1 MGKITIKAKNLYKI
15 VENNYITKVGGTL
28 TKTAEEINIWTTE
41 GDISLYSNTSINMK
55 GKEGITL
62 GDYVKPPESDL
73 TQHPDIEK
81 VEFIE
86 VKMIL
91 Y

>member
-55 GKEGITL
+55 GKE
-62 GDYVKPPESDL
+62 
-73 TQHPDIEK
+73 
-81 VEFIE
+81 
-86 VKMIL
+86 
-91 Y
+91 